1 MAEDRTPASTLVTAG
16 GAPLDLRTIHHP
28 DLTNF
33 PEYSPSVRRG
43 ALSQKSRTDG
53 EEKYV
58 DFDELKISKAF
69 LRLIDRH
76 LYLRWMSRRTAS
88 V

>member
-33 PEYSPSVRRG
+33 PEYSPPFEGARFRKKMTLTGERGKDFVERPKIKLQRRFYD
-43 ALSQKSRTDG
+43 SS
-53 EEKYV
+53 Y
-58 DFDELKISKAF
+58 
-69 LRLIDRH
+69 
-76 LYLRWMSRRTAS
+76 
-88 V
+88 